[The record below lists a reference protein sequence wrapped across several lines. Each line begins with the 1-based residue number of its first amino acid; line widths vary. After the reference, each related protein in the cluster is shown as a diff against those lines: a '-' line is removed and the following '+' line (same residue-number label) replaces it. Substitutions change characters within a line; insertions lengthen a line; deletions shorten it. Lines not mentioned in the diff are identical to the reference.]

1 MPAISSSANHS
12 FDKTNPLAI
21 YDFSRLLIG
30 QSLHSLFGEE
40 AISQKRKGKGG
51 LGQMVEEMFFGYE
64 VNSKQDADFQEANVE
79 LKITV
84 RNNRDGSVST
94 EHAYIL
100 DKVFF
105 WTMPTDDLEIAREY
119 WEDIRRN
126 VITDNIRRD
135 AFWKLS
141 DHRKFHV
148 RPKATRETQKA
159 VNPNGGECNKFCY
172 WFNAEYVKQIIDTE

>member
-1 MPAISSSANHS
+1 MKTIRVDDSGMPEESMS
-12 FDKTNPLAI
+12 FKNIDYCEVYDNDLWEESEAYEIFTTRFLFVVFKPDKQRT
-21 YDFSRLLIG
+21 
-30 QSLHSLFGEE
+30 
-40 AISQKRKGKGG
+40 
-51 LGQMVEEMFFGYE
+51 
-64 VNSKQDADFQEANVE
+64 
-79 LKITV
+79 ITV

-94 EHAYIL
+94 EQTYII

-172 WFNAEYVKQIIDTE
+172 WFNAEYVKQIIDSE

>member
-79 LKITV
+79 LKCTPLLQSKSDSTYRIKERLVCTMIDYFSLTETKFEDSHLLAKC
-84 RNNRDGSVST
+84 RLMLLLFYLHVSGDSI
-94 EHAYIL
+94 Y
-100 DKVFF
+100 D
-105 WTMPTDDLEIAREY
+105 Y
-119 WEDIRRN
+119 
-126 VITDNIRRD
+126 
-135 AFWKLS
+135 
-141 DHRKFHV
+141 KFV
-148 RPKATRETQKA
+148 
-159 VNPNGGECNKFCY
+159 
-172 WFNAEYVKQIIDTE
+172 